1 MQSQAPRSR
10 KRKIKRKRNKET
22 KKEDKREERKTRK
35 KKGRK
40 NRTCVGEK
48 TDDLL
53 WGEKGVKT
61 KINKG
66 WAGVE
71 KKTRKKIGKTKKLVA
86 CQFQHAT
93 NFWGGIFNTP
103 LNYFVTFH

>member
-10 KRKIKRKRNKET
+10 KRKRNKET

-71 KKTRKKIGKTKKLVA
+71 KKNEKKNRENKKISGVSVSTR
-86 CQFQHAT
+86 H
-93 NFWGGIFNTP
+93 
-103 LNYFVTFH
+103 